1 MPHAI
6 SQYKQKIFWIVIA
19 ILAAVSLAVLFSF
32 VNNKQIA
39 DQAKTSV
46 INGVGISP
54 EPFGRRGI
62 SPEPFGRRGIS
73 PEPFGRN
80 ARRYR

>member
-1 MPHAI
+1 MSHAT
-6 SQYKQKIFWIVIA
+6 SQSRQKIFWIVIT
-19 ILAAVSLAVLFSF
+19 IITAAAFAVLFAF
-32 VNNKQIA
+32 INNKQIA
-39 DQAKTSV
+39 SQSKTSV

-73 PEPFGRN
+73 PEPFGRRN
-80 ARRYR
+80 SRR